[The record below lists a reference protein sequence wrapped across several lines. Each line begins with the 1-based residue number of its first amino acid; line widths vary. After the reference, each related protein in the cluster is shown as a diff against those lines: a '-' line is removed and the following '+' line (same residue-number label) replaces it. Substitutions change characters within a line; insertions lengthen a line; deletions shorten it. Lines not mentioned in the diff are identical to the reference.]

1 MKWFGRL
8 FCLIV
13 AASGFA
19 AAHLLA
25 QEGNAAVPV
34 PTVSLTVPT
43 LPVPTLTTP
52 TLPVPSVPT
61 PTVSV
66 PVPVPSV
73 PTPTVPL
80 PPPSTTTPP
89 PVRLPPVPP
98 RPPVTTR
105 PAPTPAPARPTT
117 STTITVPS
125 QPPAGGASTP
135 PSTGYTPAPSSS
147 SSSSG
152 SSGAQSP
159 SAGRYVRPAST
170 ARPQTKTFEAKTHR
184 SRNRVS
190 VRLAFVLPKADRIF
204 LIVRGPAPS
213 CQVAGYIPVRGHKGA
228 NTVFFAGR
236 VHGRRLEPGV
246 YLVSLSTTRRLDPA
260 AATEYVRVVSRRSS
274 VPLPERAHEPS
285 CSDVAGASTSD
296 AIERTVLAQAQQKTS
311 KPRPTASLA
320 GTAVVSPTGDEN
332 DDGASGLPDAGV
344 LGAATN
350 GADEHPFVAI
360 AVLTIVGALLLTM
373 LALVTRFLR
382 GSWNP

>member
-43 LPVPTLTTP
+43 LPVPTVTTP

-80 PPPSTTTPP
+80 PPPTTTTLP
-89 PVRLPPVPP
+89 PVRLPPAVP

-105 PAPTPAPARPTT
+105 PAPTPAPARPGT
-117 STTITVPS
+117 STTITVPA
-125 QPPAGGASTP
+125 QPPAGGNATP

-147 SSSSG
+147 SG

-159 SAGRYVRPAST
+159 SASSSGRPAST

-190 VRLAFVLPKADRIF
+190 VRLAFVLPKADRVF

-213 CQVAGYIPVRGHKGA
+213 CKIAGYIPLRGHKGL
-228 NTVFFAGR
+228 NNIFFAGR
-236 VHGRRLEPGV
+236 VHGRRLAPGV

-260 AATEYVRVVSRRSS
+260 AATEYVRVVSRRRS
-274 VPLPERAHEPS
+274 VPLPERAQEPT

-296 AIERTVLAQAQQKTS
+296 AIERTVLAQAQRKTS

-320 GTAVVSPTGDEN
+320 GTAVGGPTGDEN

-344 LGAATN
+344 LGAATS